1 MLLTFESR
9 IIQLTFASQ
18 FFKVETDVLTVWFH
32 VAHYLT
38 EVRIY
43 NVNTANRVIFQAFT
57 IKSVVESELHL
68 AA

>member
-9 IIQLTFASQ
+9 IIQLTFARQ
-18 FFKVETDVLTVWFH
+18 FFKVETDAVWFH

-43 NVNTANRVIFQAFT
+43 DVNTANHVIFQAFT
-57 IKSVVESELHL
+57 IKSVVEPELHL